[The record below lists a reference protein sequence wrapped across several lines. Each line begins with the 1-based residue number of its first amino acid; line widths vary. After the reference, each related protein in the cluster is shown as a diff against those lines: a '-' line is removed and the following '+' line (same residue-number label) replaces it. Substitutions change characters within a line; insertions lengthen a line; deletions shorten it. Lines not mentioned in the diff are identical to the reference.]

1 MYRHIYKNQGL
12 IMIMLYSAV
21 LFLLAFPLFKVLP
34 VGTEAGIRV
43 SGYGIYWL
51 SKSWYAVHYWIL
63 VIISAAFAG
72 LASHILKAATST
84 GFLFGLA
91 GLVSLIFIQLSMK
104 NEAIQHN
111 HAIPVFDGVTMVYW
125 IALFC
130 FVLIIAISYLGD
142 KDQQKN
148 NQRKSPAGPAIHI
161 NIITKTS
168 GEKKDIQSD

>member
-1 MYRHIYKNQGL
+1 MVA
-12 IMIMLYSAV
+12 LYLAI
-21 LFLLAFPLFKVLP
+21 LLLMGFPLFNMQSTN
-34 VGTEAGIRV
+34 TEIYHL
-43 SGYGIYWL
+43 SGYSIYWQIKL
-51 SKSWYAVHYWIL
+51 WTAVHYWIL
-63 VIISAAFAG
+63 VIIIAALAG
-72 LASHILKAATST
+72 LVSSIIKPISST
-84 GFLFGLA
+84 GFILGLA

-161 NIITKTS
+161 NIITQTTGENKT
-168 GEKKDIQSD
+168 I